1 VTFNDFMKRKVV
13 LDDMILMPNV
23 LKVLGGSLQTQEVV
37 LLERNGR
44 RLRLQSP
51 SPIAPGSAVQLKLE
65 EELLLGE
72 IIASTPRGG
81 DFEIGIEAQE
91 VLHDSWRPDSEWSAL
106 DSEESVIGSLVTLNA
121 CLLLHEKMWRVHCNG
136 CTPSFGNHV
145 KPGHINSIS

>member
-1 VTFNDFMKRKVV
+1 M
-13 LDDMILMPNV
+13 DDMILMPNI

-81 DFEIGIEAQE
+81 HFEVGMEAQG
-91 VLHDSWRPDSEWSAL
+91 VLHDSWRPDPEWSAL
-106 DSEESVIGSLVTLNA
+106 DSEESVIGSLVTLNE
-121 CLLLHEKMWRVHCNG
+121 CLLFHEKMWRVHCNG
-136 CTPSFGNHV
+136 CTTIFGNHV